1 MLMETLEYMGIA
13 FVCSVLLIIMSKI
26 ILQALI
32 RRPADY
38 YNARE
43 LKEEELMLNAGG
55 ISITLEHETN
65 PEGEIMKET
74 HLEAQ
79 LGDSDAAEPEEI
91 MLEVPAAVAESLE
104 VTPYEDEEEAADEAP
119 EVAEHEI
126 TETEPETE
134 NLEAEAEVTEEP
146 AAETVEQEAEI
157 TEEPAIEEIEDEVSE
172 PEPEIAEP
180 EIKITEPEYDNIE
193 IDTDISEYEPEDE
206 VPEEA
211 VIETDFEITEE
222 PAPEEAEPEITET
235 EPETET
241 IETKVE
247 VTEEPVPEI
256 FDPENIKPK
265 AADEDFGF
273 SIKARTSKT
282 RKVRRIEEEE
292 AAEELELA
300 RAAMEEARA
309 ASESAGQDAE
319 PAPVREWSESYAE
332 IRSSLEKAYSDNR
345 NKPSMRMTKKQL
357 TEIAE
362 SLGIEVPAKA
372 TKKIILSMIEEEM
385 GVEE

>member
-1 MLMETLEYMGIA
+1 MLMETLEYLGIA

-79 LGDSDAAEPEEI
+79 LGDSEAAEPEEI
-91 MLEVPAAVAESLE
+91 MLEVPEAVAESLE

-157 TEEPAIEEIEDEVSE
+157 TEEPAIEEIEAEFSE

-180 EIKITEPEYDNIE
+180 EIKITEPEFENIE

-211 VIETDFEITEE
+211 VIETDFAI
-222 PAPEEAEPEITET
+222 
-235 EPETET
+235 
-241 IETKVE
+241 
-247 VTEEPVPEI
+247 TEEPVPEI
-256 FDPENIKPK
+256 FDPENIRPK

-282 RKVRRIEEEE
+282 RKVKRIEEEE